1 MEFQAVILCGPG
13 KRLHPITTGTCKPLL
28 PVGNKPLIQYAIE
41 WCGKAGFASTTVAVA
56 EPDYD
61 EVLSACLALG
71 LMIQVVKTPDHV
83 SSGEVLKLL
92 ETNHVLND
100 QCDLA
105 IIPCDLITNFEPE
118 ALISTVRSQETSMAI
133 TGFYY
138 RNQLESLDV
147 ATLDPDV
154 LLHSV
159 LSAGSS
165 TQCLLDS
172 YERQCI
178 KEAKLLKPRMAML
191 WQFPQVVATMDLLRS
206 GIFFIR
212 RSVLAYDNIDFH
224 KPLPKV
230 IRDVARRTWCHR
242 TPHEVVVLHILPNS
256 GSMLRANTLPAY
268 MEANRLK
275 LREQAKQAHAVKPRE
290 AGQAVIGNDSI
301 VGTNTTVGERS
312 SVKRT
317 AIGKNCE
324 VGRKC
329 RLNGCVILDNVKI
342 GNDVT
347 LENCLVGH
355 SAVIEQKS
363 RLVGCSVEG
372 SYSVVCETEAKNE
385 ILKGLSMEGIDNDE
399 FGDMYESISEDSET
413 SEESDDGEEGDGL
426 VIDGEDFFDRV

>member
-13 KRLHPITTGTCKPLL
+13 RRLHPITTGTCKPLL
-28 PVGNKPLIQYAIE
+28 PVGNKPLIQYAVE
-41 WCGKAGFASTTVAVA
+41 WCGEAGFASIAVAVA
-56 EPDYD
+56 ETDYE
-61 EVLSACLALG
+61 EVLSACHVFALKVNV
-71 LMIQVVKTPDHV
+71 IKTPNNV

-92 ETNHVLND
+92 EAGHVLND

-105 IIPCDLITNFEPE
+105 VFPCDFITDFDPE
-118 ALISTVRSQETSMAI
+118 TLVSTVRSQEDSMAI

-159 LSAGSS
+159 PAAEST

-172 YERQCI
+172 YERQRV

-191 WQFPQVVATMDLLRS
+191 WQFPQVVATTDLLRS

-212 RSVLAYDNIDFH
+212 RSVLAYDNIDFRR
-224 KPLPKV
+224 PLAKV
-230 IRDVARRTWCHR
+230 VRDVARRTWCHR
-242 TPHEVVVLHILPNS
+242 TPHETVVLHTLPNS
-256 GSMLRANTLPAY
+256 GAMLRANTLPAY
-268 MEANRLK
+268 MEANRQK
-275 LREQAKQAHAVKPRE
+275 LREQAKQIHAVKTRE
-290 AGQAVIGNDSI
+290 AGQAVIGNDSM
-301 VGTNTTVGERS
+301 VGLNTIVGERS

-347 LENCLVGH
+347 LENCLIGP
-355 SAVIEQKS
+355 SAVIENKS

-372 SYSVVCETEAKNE
+372 SYSVVSETEAKNE

-399 FGDMYESISEDSET
+399 FGDMYESISEDSDSSDE
-413 SEESDDGEEGDGL
+413 SEEGEESDGL
-426 VIDGEDFFDRV
+426 DSDGEDFFDRD